1 MDIKAK
7 HMLPS
12 SGMFVA
18 PQKVDDLPWP
28 THQLARK
35 GELGFQGF
43 VQSDW
48 WAVHEPSFVQG
59 LDQEMPGQATELF
72 LSPSNTSQHP
82 QRVDEAATRIL
93 AAMYKVNLHETGMFA
108 GHVFWPSSHFT
119 TIHVNVCI
127 YIYIHLQSFT
137 SSISWFVDVCY
148 MLYIYIYITI
158 FIFVDIAYRYSTVWI
173 PLRVRLLEVC

>member
-127 YIYIHLQSFT
+127 YIYTFTIFYIIHQL
-137 SSISWFVDVCY
+137 VCWCLLY
-148 MLYIYIYITI
+148 VVYIYILQSLFLLTLL
-158 FIFVDIAYRYSTVWI
+158 TGT
-173 PLRVRLLEVC
+173 PLFGSR

>member
-1 MDIKAK
+1 VASFC
-7 HMLPS
+7 PS
-12 SGMFVA
+12 K
-18 PQKVDDLPWP
+18 KVESFAMANSR
-28 THQLARK
+28 ARK

-93 AAMYKVNLHETGMFA
+93 AAMYKVNLHETRMVA
-108 GHVFWPSSHFT
+108 GHVF
-119 TIHVNVCI
+119 
-127 YIYIHLQSFT
+127 
-137 SSISWFVDVCY
+137 
-148 MLYIYIYITI
+148 
-158 FIFVDIAYRYSTVWI
+158 
-173 PLRVRLLEVC
+173 

>member
-1 MDIKAK
+1 MAN
-7 HMLPS
+7 S
-12 SGMFVA
+12 R
-18 PQKVDDLPWP
+18 
-28 THQLARK
+28 ARK

-93 AAMYKVNLHETGMFA
+93 AAMYKVNLHETGMVA
-108 GHVFWPSSHFT
+108 GHVFWPSSHFIT
-119 TIHVNVCI
+119 TCKCI
-127 YIYIHLQSFT
+127 YIYICYNLYFCWHCLQLLHCLDPVKGAST
-137 SSISWFVDVCY
+137 GS
-148 MLYIYIYITI
+148 MLIEILNVST
-158 FIFVDIAYRYSTVWI
+158 FRWIA
-173 PLRVRLLEVC
+173 E

>member
-93 AAMYKVNLHETGMFA
+93 AAMYKVHLHETGMFA
-108 GHVFWPSSHFT
+108 GHVF
-119 TIHVNVCI
+119 
-127 YIYIHLQSFT
+127 
-137 SSISWFVDVCY
+137 
-148 MLYIYIYITI
+148 
-158 FIFVDIAYRYSTVWI
+158 
-173 PLRVRLLEVC
+173 